1 MMFAVE
7 QTPSGW
13 GDVLYHGARTPM
25 AVLSGGGEEAVRLR
39 EVVRRAW
46 YQ

>member
-1 MMFAVE
+1 MIFAVE

-13 GDVLYHGARTPM
+13 GDVLYHGAETTM
-25 AVLSGGGEEAVRLR
+25 AVLSGGGEAAQSIMRS
-39 EVVRRAW
+39 RAW